1 MKPLFFVILVAVPT
15 VAFAQDESRR
25 PSANAS
31 RPVSFEREVLPLL
44 EKRCN
49 KCHHAEEQQGGLDLT
64 RRETIGRGGDELGA
78 GVIPGKPDASP
89 LIQVLTGQAEPAM
102 PGEGDPLSTAE
113 IDLLRRWIKEGARDD
128 SPQFSRQDIEFFER
142 EIRPVLFARC
152 FKCHAGEAA
161 ESGLGLTS
169 RHGILSGGS
178 RGAAVIPGNPQCRRF
193 AQSQPGRVQR

>member
-49 KCHHAEEQQGGLDLT
+49 KCHHADEQQGGLDLT
-64 RRETIGRGGDELGA
+64 RRETIERGGDELGA

-102 PGEGDPLSTAE
+102 PGEGNDERFHVMTL
-113 IDLLRRWIKEGARDD
+113 IGIFRRISGNGYITHAYG
-128 SPQFSRQDIEFFER
+128 
-142 EIRPVLFARC
+142 VL
-152 FKCHAGEAA
+152 
-161 ESGLGLTS
+161 
-169 RHGILSGGS
+169 
-178 RGAAVIPGNPQCRRF
+178 
-193 AQSQPGRVQR
+193 